1 MATPGN
7 PYPNISHMPPATGGV
22 AVAPKVDY
30 VLPEV
35 AAMRDKWELIGDCLA
50 GQDAVKKKTIKY
62 LPKPNAEDESDA
74 NRLRYLAYVAR
85 AVFYNVT
92 ANTVSGLVGQV
103 FNSDPVSEYPP
114 ELEPMWYDADGKGV
128 TLIQLAK
135 KVMTSTLSLGRCGLL
150 VDFPTGPKDEEGN
163 ARPYSRQEVMDG
175 IARPTIQYYGA
186 TNIINWRYEM
196 RGAVSVLSLVVLTE
210 DYIIKDDGFE
220 IERGQEC
227 RVLRLRNG
235 IYEVEIW
242 RRTDEKQEGPYK
254 LINTLT
260 PTDGSGKPF
269 GYIPFYF
276 IGAQNNDAQVDKP
289 PMYDMA
295 CSNIAHYRNSADY
308 EDSVFMV
315 GQPTPYFSGLTQD
328 WVDKVLK
335 GTVQLGSRGA
345 VPLPPNGTMGLV
357 QATENTMVKEAMDQK
372 QQQMVA
378 IGAQLVETKQV
389 QRTLGEAKMENT
401 VVVSTLTSC
410 ARNVS
415 QGIENALIAA
425 AAFANATVDA
435 DSIIFQLST
444 DFAIQKMSPDER
456 RQLLAEWQ
464 GGILS
469 FTEARAQLRQSG
481 VATLDDEE
489 ARKEIEG
496 DQENTVNLD
505 DPDNPDDPAN
515 PANAD
520 DPPQE

>member
-7 PYPNISHMPPATGGV
+7 PYPNISHMPPATGSNPV
-22 AVAPKVDY
+22 VAPNVEY

-35 AAMRDKWELIGDCLA
+35 SAMKEKWELISDCMA
-50 GQDAVKKKTIKY
+50 GQEAVKKRGTRY
-62 LPKPNAEDESDA
+62 LPKPNAEDTSTA
-74 NRLRYLAYVAR
+74 NNLRYEAYLLR
-85 AVFYNVT
+85 ANFYNVT

-135 KVMTSTLSLGRCGLL
+135 KAMVANLSLGRCGLL

-220 IERGQEC
+220 IERGLEC

-242 RRTDEKQEGPYK
+242 RRTDEKQEGPYE

-295 CSNIAHYRNSADY
+295 CINIAHYRNSADY

-357 QATENTMVKEAMDQK
+357 QANENTMVKEAMDQK

-489 ARKEIEG
+489 AKEEIRG
-496 DQENTVNLD
+496 DQEAQLD
-505 DPDNPDDPAN
+505 LDVQRNDALSGDDPAN
-515 PANAD
+515 P
-520 DPPQE
+520 PQE